1 MCGIAGVITADPAEA
16 EAAIRRMV
24 PAMVH
29 RGPDDGGHELLPTER
44 DGVAATAA
52 FGFRRLAILDLS
64 PAGHQPMF
72 NPETGDCL
80 IFNGEIY
87 NFRELR
93 RQLESVGVRFVGTSD
108 SEVLL
113 KALGRWGDHALER
126 LEGMYAF
133 AFYRSTERS
142 ILIARDPLGIKP
154 LYVTQSPARFMF
166 ASEIRTLLAS
176 RLLERSLDPEGI
188 AGMIAYG
195 SVQAPQTVFR
205 EIREFPAGHCQWI
218 GGEPRRFWS
227 FPEPTVAGHSAGHDS
242 ATAEMVRQ
250 RVVESVRRHLV
261 ADVPVGVFLSAGID
275 STIIAACA
283 AETGAQVTAFTVGIG
298 SHYADDEVAVATATA
313 QRLGI
318 AHRAVPIEA
327 AGLAGLWQRWIDSLD
342 SPSIDGF
349 NTYLVTKALADQ
361 GMKVGL
367 SGLGADELFGGYPVF
382 QTAPRLARLLRLARC
397 LPRGVVAGAATAALR
412 RAGRPGQAEK
422 LAGLLTASPDLQAVV
437 LGLRRI
443 TSDRSL
449 ASLGLP
455 PLRPEASR
463 VGGGDDFNVISR
475 TEITHYMKNT
485 LLRDSDANSMSH
497 SLELRVPFLD
507 QPLVDAVMA
516 LPGVAKQAAGGPG
529 KRLLREAMASL
540 IPPTVANRRKT
551 GFMLPVSAWMR
562 GEMSEL
568 CAAAIES
575 CAELPV
581 LDGPAVRKAWR
592 DYVRDPVGVAWSRLF
607 PLVLLGSYLGTAKR
621 E

>member
-1 MCGIAGVITADPAEA
+1 MCGIAGVITADPKEA
-16 EAAIRRMV
+16 ELAIRRMV
-24 PAMVH
+24 RAMVH
-29 RGPDDGGHELLPTER
+29 RGPDDGGHELLPTVR

-64 PAGHQPMF
+64 PTGHQPMV
-72 NPETGDCL
+72 NRETGDCL

-87 NFRELR
+87 NFRDLR
-93 RQLESVGVRFVGTSD
+93 RDLESLGTRFLGSSD

-113 KALGRWGDHALER
+113 HALGRWGDHALER

-133 AFYRSTERS
+133 AFYRSADRR

-154 LYVTQSPARFMF
+154 LYVAQSAARFMF

-176 RLLERSLDPEGI
+176 QFLSRSLDPEGI
-188 AGMIAYG
+188 AGMLAYG

-218 GGEPRRFWS
+218 GSEPRRFWS
-227 FPEPTVAGHSAGHDS
+227 FPEPHAAGQDS
-242 ATAEMVRQ
+242 APTEMVRE
-250 RVVESVRRHLV
+250 RVVESVHRHLV

-283 AETGAQVTAFTVGIG
+283 AESGAQVTSFTVGIG
-298 SHYADDEVAVATATA
+298 SQYADDEVGVAAATAR
-313 QRLGI
+313 QLGI
-318 AHRAVPIEA
+318 PHRAVPIEA
-327 AGLAGLWQRWIDSLD
+327 GSLVGLWQRWIASLD

-349 NTYLVTKALADQ
+349 NTFLVTKALADQ

-382 QTAPRLARLLRLARC
+382 RTAPRLMRLLRMARY
-397 LPRGVVAGAATAALR
+397 LPRGVAAGAVAMALR

-422 LAGLLTASPDLQAVV
+422 LAGLLTGNPDLQAVV
-437 LGLRRI
+437 LGLRRV
-443 TSDRSL
+443 TSDSSL
-449 ASLGLP
+449 GRLGLP
-455 PLRPEASR
+455 PLRPEDSR
-463 VGGGDDFNVISR
+463 SGSADDFTVISR
-475 TEITHYMKNT
+475 TEMTHYMKNT

-507 QPLVDAVMA
+507 QPLVNAVMS
-516 LPGVAKQAAGGPG
+516 LPGAAKEAAGGPG

-540 IPPTVANRRKT
+540 IPKAVARRPKT
-551 GFMLPVSAWMR
+551 GFSLPLADWMR
-562 GEMSEL
+562 GEMREF

-575 CAELPV
+575 AAELPMV
-581 LDGPAVRKAWR
+581 HGPAMRQAWH
-592 DYVRDPVGVAWSRLF
+592 DYVRDPVGVPWSRVFSLI
-607 PLVLLGSYLGTAKR
+607 VLGNYLGAV
-621 E
+621 EAD